1 MNEIRC
7 RVCGKRIRMIKTA
20 KGKTIPCNPWEV
32 EFVPDV
38 NGPDKYVIQSED
50 GSWFAIRGCEPMEG
64 DTDIHTGMKDHRNGC
79 KKPSGGG

>member
-1 MNEIRC
+1 
-7 RVCGKRIRMIKTA
+7 
-20 KGKTIPCNPWEV
+20 
-32 EFVPDV
+32 VPDV

-79 KKPSGGG
+79 KKPSGGE